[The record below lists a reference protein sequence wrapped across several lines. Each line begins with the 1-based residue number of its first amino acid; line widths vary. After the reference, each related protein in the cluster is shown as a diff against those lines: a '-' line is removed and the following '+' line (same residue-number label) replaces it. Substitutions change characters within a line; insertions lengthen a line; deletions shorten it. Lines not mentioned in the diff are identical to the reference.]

1 MPLTFNLRHLDK
13 RDLHLEGEL
22 SAEDLDLGG
31 VDELVR
37 LEKPVEY
44 DLTAERLT
52 DSILVRGHLR
62 WSLDCQCARC
72 LASFDEPMELMDWT
86 VDLPLTGEDSVPVD
100 NDCVDL
106 TPYVREDIFLAFPR
120 HPLCGPDC
128 QGLKK
133 VAGER
138 PGAGGSAEEQANDGS
153 AAWSELN
160 KLKF

>member
-13 RDLHLEGEL
+13 RDLRLVGQI
-22 SAEDLDLGG
+22 SAEDLDLAG

-37 LEKPVEY
+37 LEEPVEY
-44 DLTAERLT
+44 DLSAERLS
-52 DSILVRGHLR
+52 DSILVRGQLR
-62 WSLDCQCARC
+62 WSLGCQCSRC
-72 LASFDEPMELMDWT
+72 LASFSESMGLTDWT
-86 VDLPLTGEDSVPVD
+86 VDLPLSGEEQVQID

-128 QGLKK
+128 QGLKEAAFK
-133 VAGER
+133 RA
-138 PGAGGSAEEQANDGS
+138 GAGGSVETQTNDAS